1 MGVFTAIGKRT
12 ILLGAMGLA
21 SLGNLPLAEAKRVVD
36 LPVLK
41 FSSFHGGSVSGV
53 TCGAIGMLKAENYD
67 GASGVKW
74 AHHTWQVSFKNLSDT
89 TQTVRLIALP
99 GTQIT
104 NQNSEGALGITKGT
118 TEHVAR
124 RLDSAN
130 TQTAVLGAYG
140 SAEMGLTMISGSN
153 VGYIA
158 PVDSW
163 DSNAC
168 GIQPEHS
175 CMTASSTVILRIEVE
190 EDRGAVLANV
200 VSGGHRCYGLV
211 DHFTTPPA
219 NFNVNGGRPF

>member
-1 MGVFTAIGKRT
+1 MGIFAAIKRQPKFLG
-12 ILLGAMGLA
+12 LLGIMA
-21 SLGNLPLAEAKRVVD
+21 LGYAPLAEAKRVVD

-41 FSSFHGGSVSGV
+41 FSSFHGGSMSGV

-67 GASGVKW
+67 ATSGVKW
-74 AHHTWQVSFKNLSDT
+74 AHHTWQVSFKNLSDA

-104 NQNSEGALGITKGT
+104 NQNSDGALGITQGT

-124 RLDSAN
+124 RLDSPN
-130 TQTAVLGAYG
+130 TQTAVLGAFG

-168 GIQPEHS
+168 GLQPEHS
-175 CMTASSTVILRIEVE
+175 CMTATSTVILRIEVD